1 MNMKLLAT
9 LAALATTGTV
19 DAMRGGQAAGQATTG
34 QRGQAGQATTGQR
47 GQRGQA
53 GQATIGQRGQAG
65 QRGRGG
71 CDLATETP
79 AMQAVCCT
87 ATPRCT

>member
-19 DAMRGGQAAGQATTG
+19 DAMRGGQAGQATT
-34 QRGQAGQATTGQR
+34 

>member
-19 DAMRGGQAAGQATTG
+19 DAMRGGQAGQATTG

-47 GQRGQA
+47 GQA
-53 GQATIGQRGQAG
+53 GHATIGQRGQAG